1 MKTLFEQEI
10 AHLNELLSR
19 QATAVE
25 NAVRQSLKSI
35 VEKNRELAIEVI
47 EQDDII
53 DAAEVRLEEECLKAL
68 ALYQPVAGDL
78 RYIVTLLKV
87 NGELERI
94 GDLAVNIAQRALHLY
109 ELPDAGLPT
118 DFNALL
124 TLVRQSLKQ
133 ALDSLLTQ
141 DCYLASQVIKAD
153 DSIDQMHRENV
164 ALMIEWTKQQPQF
177 VDNWIDFLSVSR
189 NLERIGDGCTN
200 IGEDVLYL
208 QQGRIMR
215 HLRES
220 DR

>member
-10 AHLNELLSR
+10 ERLNQLIGR
-19 QATAVE
+19 QAAAAE
-25 NAVRQSLKSI
+25 NAVRQSLKAI
-35 VEKNRELAIEVI
+35 VEKNRELAIAVV

-53 DAAEVRLEEECLKAL
+53 DLDEVRLEEECLKAL

-78 RYIVTLLKV
+78 RYIITLLKV

-94 GDLAVNIAQRALHLY
+94 GDLAVNIAQRALDLCA
-109 ELPDAGLPT
+109 LPDAGLPT
-118 DFNALL
+118 DFEELL
-124 TLVRQSLKQ
+124 TQVRQSLKR
-133 ALDSLLTQ
+133 ALDSLLTH
-141 DCYLASQVIKAD
+141 DCFLASQVIEAD
-153 DSIDQMHRENV
+153 NIIDQLHRENV
-164 ALMIEWTKQQPQF
+164 VRMIQWIKEKPQN

-189 NLERIGDGCTN
+189 NLERIGDSCTN